1 MLWMNLDLFFCCQWL
16 AAQLDTNNA
25 IKLWLAAD
33 RLFLTKMK
41 ETCFDHMLAHKQEV
55 LSGEDVDQLPEDARN
70 TIRAH
75 REVHDQVVR
84 PPTNELSLT
93 LSLFHRSS
101 PLVGLTLME
110 TSCTLR
116 PSA

>member
-1 MLWMNLDLFFCCQWL
+1 M
-16 AAQLDTNNA
+16 
-25 IKLWLAAD
+25 WLAAD

-41 ETCFDHMLAHKQEV
+41 DTCFDHMLAHKQEV
-55 LSGEDVDQLPEDARN
+55 LSGEDVEQLPEDARN

>member
-1 MLWMNLDLFFCCQWL
+1 MNLDLFFWQWL

-25 IKLWLAAD
+25 IKLWLVAD

-41 ETCFDHMLAHKQEV
+41 DTCFEHILAHKQEV
-55 LSGEDVDQLPEDARN
+55 LNGEDVEQLPEDALN

-75 REVHDQVVR
+75 REVHNQVVR
-84 PPTNELSLT
+84 PLTNELSLT

-110 TSCTLR
+110 IRVSCTLR